1 MLRRLV
7 RAALASWMLAVP
19 MSDARATDAG
29 SPGPSPKA
37 GAATQEGFRSL
48 VTALSGSWVLAIRY
62 EPPQEGAPSAE
73 SKGTVRWYTAVDGQV
88 LLEDEHLPL
97 GKTDGKLL
105 GLIWWD
111 EKKKTLSG
119 MLCSNLSPHTCDPK
133 SSLDDI
139 RLSWDGA
146 RFLIE
151 EIEHQRDG
159 SVLLFR
165 ESYSEIT
172 PRTYLQ
178 LGEIGPPG
186 GPFRRVFT
194 VHGTRS
200 QD

>member
-1 MLRRLV
+1 MLCRLV
-7 RAALASWMLAVP
+7 GGALASLMLAVP
-19 MSDARATDAG
+19 VSDTRAADAG
-29 SPGPSPKA
+29 SSGPSSKA
-37 GAATQEGFRSL
+37 AAATQEGFRSL

-62 EPPQEGAPSAE
+62 EPSQEGAPSAE
-73 SKGTVRWYTAVDGQV
+73 SKGTARWYTAVDGQV

-139 RLSWDGA
+139 HLSWDGA

-172 PRTYLQ
+172 PRTYFQ

-200 QD
+200 HD

>member
-1 MLRRLV
+1 MRRLV
-7 RAALASWMLAVP
+7 GTALISVVLVAPLSGARAA
-19 MSDARATDAG
+19 DAG
-29 SPGPSPKA
+29 TPGPAK
-37 GAATQEGFRSL
+37 AATQEGFRSL
-48 VTALSGSWVLAIRY
+48 VAALSGSWALAVRA
-62 EPPQEGAPSAE
+62 EPEKEGAPPTE
-73 SKGTVRWYTAVDGQV
+73 STGTARWYTAVGGQV
-88 LLEDEHLPL
+88 LLEDEHMTIH
-97 GKTDGKLL
+97 KADGKLL

-111 EKKKTLSG
+111 GKSQTLSG
-119 MLCSNLSPHTCDPK
+119 MLCSNLSLRTCDPK
-133 SSLDDI
+133 ASLDDI
-139 RLSWDGA
+139 RLSWDGS

-172 PRTYLQ
+172 SRSYLQ

-200 QD
+200 KN

>member
-1 MLRRLV
+1 MMRRLV
-7 RAALASWMLAVP
+7 GAVLAPLLVASLSPGARAA
-19 MSDARATDAG
+19 DAG
-29 SPGPSPKA
+29 SPGPSRA
-37 GAATQEGFRSL
+37 AATQEGFKSL
-48 VTALSGSWVLAIRY
+48 VAALSGSWALAIRD
-62 EPPQEGAPSAE
+62 EAPQGGASATE
-73 SKGTVRWYTAVDGQV
+73 STGTARWYTAVDDQV

-97 GKTDGKLL
+97 GKTDMKLL

-111 EKKKTLSG
+111 EKKGTLSG
-119 MLCSNLSPHTCDPK
+119 LLCSNRSPHTCDPK

-172 PRTYLQ
+172 ARSYLQ
-178 LGEIGPPG
+178 VGEIGPPA
-186 GPFRRVFT
+186 GPFRRLFT

-200 QD
+200 QR

>member
-1 MLRRLV
+1 MPRRLV
-7 RAALASWMLAVP
+7 GAVVASLLLTAP
-19 MSDARATDAG
+19 SSDAGAADAG
-29 SPGPSPKA
+29 SPGQSSSAPSA
-37 GAATQEGFRSL
+37 QEGFKSL
-48 VTALSGSWVLAIRY
+48 VAALSGSWSLAIRY
-62 EPPQEGAPSAE
+62 QPAQEGAPSAE
-73 SKGTVRWYTAVDGQV
+73 SKGTARWYTAVDDQV

-97 GKTDGKLL
+97 GKTDAKLL
-105 GLIWWD
+105 GIIWWD

-119 MLCSNLSPHTCDPK
+119 MLCENTSPHTCDPK

-165 ESYSEIT
+165 ESYSDIT

-186 GPFRRVFT
+186 GPFRRLFT
-194 VHGTRS
+194 VHATRS
-200 QD
+200 KD

>member
-7 RAALASWMLAVP
+7 GAALAPLLLAAP
-19 MSDARATDAG
+19 APGAPGADAG
-29 SPGPSPKA
+29 SPVPASRA
-37 GAATQEGFRSL
+37 AATQEGYKSL
-48 VTALSGSWVLAIRY
+48 VAALSGSWALAIRY
-62 EPPQEGAPSAE
+62 EPLQEGASPAE
-73 SKGTVRWYTAVDGQV
+73 STGTARWYTAVDGQV

-97 GKTDGKLL
+97 GKMDGKLL

-111 EKKKTLSG
+111 EKKKSLAG
-119 MLCSNLSPHTCDPK
+119 KLCSNRSPHMCDPK

-139 RLSWDGA
+139 QLSWDGG

-159 SVLLFR
+159 SVRLFR

-172 PRTYLQ
+172 PRSYLQ

-186 GPFRRVFT
+186 GPFQRVFT
-194 VHGTRS
+194 VHATRS
-200 QD
+200 KN

>member
-1 MLRRLV
+1 MLRRLIG
-7 RAALASWMLAVP
+7 AALAILTLAVP
-19 MSDARATDAG
+19 FPAASAADAG
-29 SPGPSPKA
+29 SPGPSSRA
-37 GAATQEGFRSL
+37 QTQEGFKSL
-48 VTALSGSWVLAIRY
+48 VAALSGSWVLAIRY
-62 EPPQEGAPSAE
+62 EPPQQGAPSAE

-97 GKTDGKLL
+97 GKADMKLL

-111 EKKKTLSG
+111 EKKKALSG
-119 MLCSNLSPHTCDPK
+119 LLCSNQSPHTCDPK

>member
-1 MLRRLV
+1 MQRRLV
-7 RAALASWMLAVP
+7 RAALASLMLAVP
-19 MSDARATDAG
+19 ISDARAADAG
-29 SPGPSPKA
+29 SPGPSSKA
-37 GAATQEGFRSL
+37 VTPQEGFRSL
-48 VTALSGSWVLAIRY
+48 VAALSGSWVLAIRY
-62 EPPQEGAPSAE
+62 DPPQGAPPVE
-73 SKGTVRWYTAVDGQV
+73 SRGTARWYTAVDGQV

-97 GKTDGKLL
+97 GKRDGKLL

-111 EKKKTLSG
+111 EKKGTLTG
-119 MLCSNLSPHTCDPK
+119 MLCSNLSPHMCDPR
-133 SSLDDI
+133 SSLEDI
-139 RLSWDGA
+139 RLSWDGS

-172 PRTYLQ
+172 PRSYLQ
-178 LGEIGPPG
+178 IGEIGPPG
-186 GPFRRVFT
+186 GPFRRIFT